1 MPSHHL
7 PASPETIHWG
17 YLSAAL
23 KPSVIV
29 DSGDTVVID
38 TVSGGPG
45 YLNELGLDLLPE
57 HRLIHEQ
64 CKPMFAGHILT
75 GPIGIRGAEPGDVL
89 EVRVLDIK
97 LRYPWG
103 WNSQLPLRG
112 TLPEDFPNRRIMA
125 IPIDEER
132 MLANMPF
139 GPSIPLAPFFGVMAV
154 APRPEYGP
162 VSSIEPREYGG
173 NMDNKELGV
182 GSTTFFPVQT
192 PLALFSTGD
201 GHAVQ
206 GDGEVCLTALE
217 TSLTGTFQFV
227 LHKQVAL
234 NLPIAKTA
242 THIITMAFH
251 EDLDDAAKIALRKM
265 IALLSRTQ
273 GWSEQDAYTFCS
285 LACDLHVTQLV
296 DGNKGIHA
304 MVRRELLA
312 KDISMAQ
319 LSA

>member
-1 MPSHHL
+1 MPAHHL

-23 KPSVIV
+23 KPSIII
-29 DSGDTVVID
+29 DSGETVTID

-45 YLNELGLDLLPE
+45 YLNELGVELLPE

-75 GPIGIRGAEPGDVL
+75 GPVGIRGAEPGDVL

-112 TLPEDFPNRRIMA
+112 TLPEDFPNRRIVA
-125 IPIDEER
+125 IPIDRER
-132 MLANMPF
+132 MTANTAF
-139 GPSIPLAPFFGVMAV
+139 GPSIPLAPFFGVMGV

-182 GSTTFFPVQT
+182 GSSTFFPVQT

-217 TSLTGTFQFV
+217 TSLTGTFQFI
-227 LHKQVAL
+227 LHKQVPL
-234 NLPIAKTA
+234 ELPLGQTD
-242 THIITMAFH
+242 THIITMAFN

-265 IALLSRTQ
+265 IALLSKTQ

-285 LACDLHVTQLV
+285 LACDLRVTQLV

-304 MVRRELLA
+304 LVHRSLLTR
-312 KDISMAQ
+312 DISMDQ
-319 LSA
+319 LRA